1 VPELPEVETIRR
13 DLAPALAGKTFAGV
27 ATSWPRA
34 IKAPAP
40 ERLSAELADRRVE
53 SIERAGKYLLFRLS
67 GGRWLIFHLRMS
79 GSLLLRRSTD
89 PPDPFVRHVFAFSD
103 GAELRFADV
112 RKMGVIWLVDDP
124 RRVVGALGVEPLSGR
139 FTRARLVAAF
149 ARHPKA
155 PVKSVLLGQ
164 RAVAGVGNIYAD
176 EALWE
181 ARIHPLRPAASLT
194 PAEVARLHRS
204 IPSVLRQAI
213 GNRGTSKTN
222 YVDASGEKGAHQFAL
237 RAYGRAGE
245 PCPRCGT
252 PIERMKLGG
261 RGTYFCP
268 RCQAPPVSPGGS
280 A

>member
-13 DLAPALAGKTFAGV
+13 GLAPALSGKTFAGV
-27 ATSWPRA
+27 DTSWPRA
-34 IKAPAP
+34 VKAPAP
-40 ERLSAELADRRVE
+40 ERLSTELAGRCVE
-53 SIERAGKYLLFRLS
+53 SIERAGKFLLFRLS
-67 GGRWLIFHLRMS
+67 GERWLVLHLRMS

-89 PPDPFVRHVFAFSD
+89 PPDRFVRHVFGFTD
-103 GAELRFADV
+103 GTELRFADV

-124 RRVVGALGVEPLSGR
+124 RSVTGALGTEPLSAR
-139 FTRARLVAAF
+139 FTRARLAAAL

-181 ARIHPLRPAASLT
+181 ARIHPVRPAASLA
-194 PAEVARLHRS
+194 PPEVARLHRA
-204 IPSVLRQAI
+204 IRSVLREAI
-213 GNRGTSKTN
+213 CNRGTSKAD

-237 RAYGRAGE
+237 RAYGRAAE
-245 PCPRCGT
+245 PCTRCGT
-252 PIERMKLGG
+252 PIERIRMGG

-268 RCQAPPVSPGGS
+268 RCQTPAQLPR
-280 A
+280 